1 MHPDDPVTPLHKQ
14 DFEALSEFRYQLRR
28 FLRFS
33 EEAVQAHGV
42 TPQQY
47 LLMLH
52 TQGFADRDWATV
64 GELAERLQMVPHG
77 AVALVKRC
85 EAQDL
90 VQRQRG
96 DQDRREVQVSLTE
109 KGASVLEKLAVLHR
123 EELKTSGK
131 RLRLPFGKG

>member
-1 MHPDDPVTPLHKQ
+1 MSDALAKT

-52 TQGFADRDWATV
+52 TMGFDGRDWATV

-85 EAQDL
+85 EAQGL
-90 VQRQRG
+90 VQRRRS
-96 DQDRREVQVSLTE
+96 DEDRREVRVSLTA
-109 KGASVLEKLAVLHR
+109 KGSEVLAKLAFLHR
-123 EELKTSGK
+123 EELKSAGK
-131 RLRLPFGKG
+131 RLRVPFEQE

>member
-1 MHPDDPVTPLHKQ
+1 MSDALDKT
-14 DFEALSEFRYQLRR
+14 DFETLSEFRYQLRR

-52 TQGFADRDWATV
+52 TQGFNGRDWATV

-85 EAQDL
+85 EALDL
-90 VQRQRG
+90 VQRQRNE
-96 DQDRREVQVSLTE
+96 DDRREVRVSLTTQ
-109 KGASVLEKLAVLHR
+109 GIQILEKLAFMHR
-123 EELKTSGK
+123 EELKSAGK
-131 RLRLPFGKG
+131 RFRVPFEQE

>member
-1 MHPDDPVTPLHKQ
+1 MTDALDKR
-14 DFEALSEFRYQLRR
+14 DFETLSEFRYQLRR

-33 EEAVQAHGV
+33 EEAAQAQGV

-52 TQGFADRDWATV
+52 TQGFDGRDWATV

-85 EAQDL
+85 EALTL
-90 VQRQRG
+90 VQRRRG
-96 DQDRREVQVSLTE
+96 DQDRREVQVSLTA
-109 KGASVLEKLAVLHR
+109 KGFEVLEKLAFVHR
-123 EELKTSGK
+123 QELKSAGR
-131 RLRLPFGKG
+131 RLRVPFRP

>member
-1 MHPDDPVTPLHKQ
+1 MSDALDKS
-14 DFEALSEFRYQLRR
+14 DFETLSEFRYQLRR

-52 TQGFADRDWATV
+52 TQGFPGRDWASV

-85 EAQDL
+85 EALGL
-90 VQRQRG
+90 VQRQRSVE
-96 DQDRREVQVSLTE
+96 DRREVQVSLTAQGVE
-109 KGASVLEKLAVLHR
+109 VLEKLAFLHR
-123 EELKTSGK
+123 EELKSAGS
-131 RLRLPFGKG
+131 RLRVPFE

>member
-1 MHPDDPVTPLHKQ
+1 MPDTPLHKH

-77 AVALVKRC
+77 AVALVQRC
-85 EAQDL
+85 EAQGL
-90 VQRQRG
+90 VARRRSE
-96 DQDRREVQVSLTE
+96 QDRREVQVSLTE
-109 KGASVLEKLAVLHR
+109 KGAAVLEKLAFVHR
-123 EELKTSGK
+123 EELKVSGE
-131 RLRLPFGKG
+131 RLRLPFGGG

>member
-1 MHPDDPVTPLHKQ
+1 MSDALDKS
-14 DFEALSEFRYQLRR
+14 DFETLSEFRYQLRR

-52 TQGFADRDWATV
+52 TQGFPGRDWASV

-85 EAQDL
+85 EALGL
-90 VQRQRG
+90 VRRQRG
-96 DQDRREVQVSLTE
+96 VEDRREVQVSLTAQGVE
-109 KGASVLEKLAVLHR
+109 VLEKLAFLHR
-123 EELKTSGK
+123 EELKSAGS
-131 RLRLPFGKG
+131 RLRVPFEQG

>member
-1 MHPDDPVTPLHKQ
+1 MSDALDKT
-14 DFEALSEFRYQLRR
+14 DFETLSEFRYQLRR

-52 TQGFADRDWATV
+52 TQGFSGRDWATV

-85 EAQDL
+85 EAVGL
-90 VQRQRG
+90 VQRQRNEE
-96 DQDRREVQVSLTE
+96 DRREVRVSLTAQ
-109 KGASVLEKLAVLHR
+109 GIQVLEKLAFVHR
-123 EELKTSGK
+123 EELKSAGK
-131 RLRLPFGKG
+131 RFRVPFEQE

>member
-1 MHPDDPVTPLHKQ
+1 MSDALEKS
-14 DFEALSEFRYQLRR
+14 DFETLSEFRYQLRR

-52 TQGFADRDWATV
+52 TQGFPGRAWASV

-85 EAQDL
+85 EALGL

-96 DQDRREVQVSLTE
+96 VEDRREVQVSLTAQGVE
-109 KGASVLEKLAVLHR
+109 VLEKLAFLHR
-123 EELKTSGK
+123 EELKSAGS
-131 RLRLPFGKG
+131 RLRVPFEQG

>member
-1 MHPDDPVTPLHKQ
+1 MSDALDKS
-14 DFEALSEFRYQLRR
+14 DFETLSEFRYQLRR

-52 TQGFADRDWATV
+52 TQGFPGRDWASV

-85 EAQDL
+85 EALGL

-96 DQDRREVQVSLTE
+96 VEDRREVQVSLTAQGVE
-109 KGASVLEKLAVLHR
+109 VLEKLAFLHR
-123 EELKTSGK
+123 EELKSAGS
-131 RLRLPFGKG
+131 RLRVPFEQG

>member
-1 MHPDDPVTPLHKQ
+1 MSDALDKS
-14 DFEALSEFRYQLRR
+14 DFETLSEFRYQLRR

-52 TQGFADRDWATV
+52 TQGFPGRDWASV

-85 EAQDL
+85 EALRL

-96 DQDRREVQVSLTE
+96 VEDRREVQVSLTAQGVE
-109 KGASVLEKLAVLHR
+109 VLEKLAFLHR
-123 EELKTSGK
+123 EELKSAGS
-131 RLRLPFGKG
+131 RLRVPFEQG

>member
-1 MHPDDPVTPLHKQ
+1 MSDALEKS
-14 DFEALSEFRYQLRR
+14 DFETLSEFRYQLRR

-52 TQGFADRDWATV
+52 TQGFPGRDWASV

-85 EAQDL
+85 EALGL
-90 VQRQRG
+90 VQRQRSVE
-96 DQDRREVQVSLTE
+96 DRREVQVSLTAQGVE
-109 KGASVLEKLAVLHR
+109 VLEKLAFLHR
-123 EELKTSGK
+123 EELKSAGS
-131 RLRLPFGKG
+131 RLRVPFEQG

>member
-1 MHPDDPVTPLHKQ
+1 MSDALDKS
-14 DFEALSEFRYQLRR
+14 DFETLSEFRYQLRR

-52 TQGFADRDWATV
+52 TQGFPGRDWASV

-85 EAQDL
+85 EALGL

-96 DQDRREVQVSLTE
+96 VEDRREVLVSLTAQGVE
-109 KGASVLEKLAVLHR
+109 VLEKLAFLHR
-123 EELKTSGK
+123 EELKSAGS
-131 RLRLPFGKG
+131 RLRVPFEQG

>member
-1 MHPDDPVTPLHKQ
+1 MSDALDKS
-14 DFEALSEFRYQLRR
+14 DFETLSEFRYQLRR

-52 TQGFADRDWATV
+52 TQGFPGRDWASV

-85 EAQDL
+85 EALGL
-90 VQRQRG
+90 VQRQRSVE
-96 DQDRREVQVSLTE
+96 DRREVQVSLTAQGVE
-109 KGASVLEKLAVLHR
+109 VLEKLAFLHR
-123 EELKTSGK
+123 KELKSAGS
-131 RLRLPFGKG
+131 RLRVPFEQG

>member
-1 MHPDDPVTPLHKQ
+1 MSDALDKS
-14 DFEALSEFRYQLRR
+14 DFETLSEFRYQLRR

-52 TQGFADRDWATV
+52 TQGFTGRDWASV

-85 EAQDL
+85 EALGL

-96 DQDRREVQVSLTE
+96 VEDRREVQVSLTAQGVE
-109 KGASVLEKLAVLHR
+109 VLEKLAFLHR
-123 EELKTSGK
+123 EELKSAGS
-131 RLRLPFGKG
+131 RLRVPFEQG

>member
-1 MHPDDPVTPLHKQ
+1 MPDTDPLHKQ

-52 TQGFADRDWATV
+52 TQGFAERHWATV

-85 EAQDL
+85 QAQGL

-96 DQDRREVQVSLTE
+96 ELDRREVQVSLTE
-109 KGASVLEKLAVLHR
+109 KGWAVLAKLAAIHR
-123 EELKTSGK
+123 EELKTSGN
-131 RLRLPFGKG
+131 RLRLPFSG

>member
-1 MHPDDPVTPLHKQ
+1 MSDTLDKS
-14 DFEALSEFRYQLRR
+14 DFETLSEFRYQLRR

-52 TQGFADRDWATV
+52 TQGFTGRDWASV

-85 EAQDL
+85 EALGL

-96 DQDRREVQVSLTE
+96 VEDRREVQVSLTAQGVE
-109 KGASVLEKLAVLHR
+109 VLEKLAFLHR
-123 EELKTSGK
+123 EELKSAGS
-131 RLRLPFGKG
+131 RLRVPFEQG